1 MLADGCGGED
11 FEAGE
16 EIDANP
22 AGGEPG
28 VHGLVAAYDEPCAD
42 GLLLVVDDEYFACW
56 LTVGRVAGGDADSV
70 VGEAYLEEVGGDFC
84 VDAVFFAEGSAGG
97 FDGVVAHV
105 AVSEEVFED
114 SWVGFDGVSPRW
126 GE

>member
-1 MLADGCGGED
+1 MLADGGVGED

-16 EIDANP
+16 EVYADP
-22 AGGEPG
+22 TGGESG

-42 GLLLVVDDEYFACW
+42 GLLGVVDDEYFACW

-84 VDAVFFAEGSAGG
+84 VDAVLLTEGSAGG